1 MATAL
6 PEPRP
11 GRRWGKPLGCLA
23 VLAALGGFS
32 IYMWASMDILPGRAF
47 SRAHD
52 QIRPGLPARE
62 VARVLADLVAKSG
75 RGNFVVSVVGPD
87 GERQEVLSTSRA
99 RSERPSAAA
108 LEARMAGAE
117 ALHVW
122 MGTFNLSGQFVVLL
136 KPDGSVL
143 DVSKVDGYIK

>member
-1 MATAL
+1 
-6 PEPRP
+6 
-11 GRRWGKPLGCLA
+11 
-23 VLAALGGFS
+23 
-32 IYMWASMDILPGRAF
+32 MWASMDILPGRAF